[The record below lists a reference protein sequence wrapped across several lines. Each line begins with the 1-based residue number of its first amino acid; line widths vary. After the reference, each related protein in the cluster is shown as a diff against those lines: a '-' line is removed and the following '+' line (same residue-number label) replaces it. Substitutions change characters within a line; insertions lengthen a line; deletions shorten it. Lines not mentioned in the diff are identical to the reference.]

1 MLAPMGLCA
10 SRRVVVRSREYYL
23 SAIFNHLDSDGNG
36 VVTLSEMMKTADHLS
51 PAEVTAIKH
60 EFERLDRDG
69 NQALDRDEYIT
80 AMTASMLDTS
90 DEDFRTW
97 AKIMM
102 DTQGFSK
109 KQLSKYGV
117 VVHGK
122 DFKGTTGGED
132 VDSMAGVDK
141 NDANA
146 VKEARRQRR
155 LKDKLKKAEKMGKKL
170 GFTED
175 GHHFHAATGKSK
187 AELKKER
194 KDKKGKQKMEATLDE
209 RLARNNTMRKL
220 DILKQDKTDT
230 AIHKIQSQMRGKLAR
245 RESVVLRKK
254 KSEKRKEREAKD
266 LAREKLAAGPQFGLG
281 YKGEAKNK
289 GSKKKVHVQGNR

>member
-1 MLAPMGLCA
+1 MGLCA

-155 LKDKLKKAEKMGKKL
+155 LKDKLKKAEKMGKKVRNVEKKLRQIVELKELLAGGKTLEANQL
-170 GFTED
+170 G
-175 GHHFHAATGKSK
+175 KIK
-187 AELKKER
+187 AEDAVREELA
-194 KDKKGKQKMEATLDE
+194 GLQAALQGATP
-209 RLARNNTMRKL
+209 
-220 DILKQDKTDT
+220 
-230 AIHKIQSQMRGKLAR
+230 
-245 RESVVLRKK
+245 
-254 KSEKRKEREAKD
+254 
-266 LAREKLAAGPQFGLG
+266 AAGAGL
-281 YKGEAKNK
+281 AKNSQDEGK
-289 GSKKKVHVQGNR
+289 WR

>member
-1 MLAPMGLCA
+1 MGLCA
-10 SRRVVVRSREYYL
+10 SRRVVVRSRENYL

-36 VVTLSEMMKTADHLS
+36 VVTLSELLKTADHLS
-51 PAEVTAIKH
+51 VAEVTAIKH
-60 EFERLDRDG
+60 EFESLDKDR
-69 NQALDRDEYIT
+69 NQALDRDEYVT
-80 AMTASMLDTS
+80 AMMTTMLDTS
-90 DEDFRTW
+90 DEDFKTW
-97 AKIMM
+97 ASIMM
-102 DTQGFSK
+102 ATKGFSR

-122 DFKGTTGGED
+122 DFKGTGGGKD
-132 VDSMAGVDK
+132 ADPMAGVDK
-141 NDANA
+141 NDASA

-194 KDKKGKQKMEATLDE
+194 TDKKGKQKMEATLDE
-209 RLARNNTMRKL
+209 RLARRNTVRKL
-220 DILKQDKTDT
+220 EILKQDKTDT
-230 AIHKIQSQMRGKLAR
+230 AVHKIQSQMRGKLAR
-245 RESVVLRKK
+245 RQSVILRKK
-254 KSEKRKEREAKD
+254 KSEKRKDREAKD
-266 LAREKLAAGPQFGLG
+266 LAREKMAALPQFGLG

-289 GSKKKVHVQGNR
+289 GTKKRVHVQGNR